1 MISKSSSKTK
11 SKTKTK
17 NRNRKL
23 FKDILEEGSTKRLE
37 GGKGVDLSLVIGRK
51 RRGRDAAGGDTRDI
65 LGRLR
70 EKEQER
76 EQEQEKAAA
85 ATAATPAA
93 ERAREREEEVDA
105 LVTCVLREL
114 RGSSSGSSSG
124 GVAVSLSARHV
135 TRVAVDSRRC
145 GGGGG
150 GGAVGEAEAG
160 RAVLRVVHRLVLAH
174 KARFANGIIQ
184 LL

>member
-1 MISKSSSKTK
+1 MISKSNSKTK
-11 SKTKTK
+11 SKTKNR

-51 RRGRDAAGGDTRDI
+51 RRGRGRDAAGGDTRDI

-70 EKEQER
+70 EK
-76 EQEQEKAAA
+76 EQEKAAA

-114 RGSSSGSSSG
+114 RGSSSGGSSSSSG